1 MRAWMVSV
9 IASSLIFSFDSR
21 RLISLALSLR
31 RAQGAITVSAA
42 NGLKFAKGDTI
53 VVRTKANTCAAV
65 GVYRIQSVV
74 LDGSSRRLFLEVRAS
89 EILIIVIVVVHGISL
104 LALRR

>member
-21 RLISLALSLR
+21 RLISLALCLR

-42 NGLKFAKGDTI
+42 NSDKFAKGDTI
-53 VVRTKANTCAAV
+53 VVRTKANTCGAV

-74 LDGSSRRLFLEVRAS
+74 KDGSDGRLFLEVRGR